1 MIIHTIIDEYDVMR
15 TDEKKQYVYQS
26 KNKTIFEGFKDEND
40 FIIQRVISTDLNDYL
55 NPKYNNGNK
64 LK

>member
-15 TDEKKQYVYQS
+15 TDEKKQYIYQN
-26 KNKTIFEGFKDEND
+26 KNKTIFEGLKNENN

-55 NPKYNNGNK
+55 NPKYNSGNK